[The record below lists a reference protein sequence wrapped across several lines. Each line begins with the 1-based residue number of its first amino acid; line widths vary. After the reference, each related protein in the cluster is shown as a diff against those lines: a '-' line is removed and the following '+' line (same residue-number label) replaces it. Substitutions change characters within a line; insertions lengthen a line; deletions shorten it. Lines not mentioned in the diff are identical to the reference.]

1 MRAKVKPQKVMLLH
15 FGADRTVKVAKAVKF
30 KNDIILYDRYAYLR
44 GYNATDAFR
53 MYVRS
58 RLKRDGNGNVDVEDV
73 YRDYF
78 DFCNE
83 YGLPILPVE
92 KFVEKLE
99 DLTTIRNGKVEG
111 VTFDEKRIKI
121 NSDSD
126 IYLYETG
133 KLRKKKVPVYVT
145 MEGVPTTITF
155 DTLKAYAL
163 NGDHELVTFDDE
175 TLASVI
181 SESTTM
187 GATLGTQKLFWD
199 IKILVIMAIIL
210 SFISLYLGFQNH
222 LMLDKVVK
230 MLGRIV

>member
-1 MRAKVKPQKVMLLH
+1 MKVKPKKVMLLH
-15 FGADRTVKVAKAVKF
+15 FGADRTAKLVKAVKF

-44 GYNATDAFR
+44 GYSATDAFR
-53 MYVRS
+53 MYVKS
-58 RLKRDGNGNVDVEDV
+58 RLKREGGNSLDMEDV

-83 YGLPILPVE
+83 YSLPILPVE
-92 KFVEKLE
+92 KFIEKLE
-99 DLTTIRNGKVEG
+99 KLAEVRDGRVEG
-111 VTFDEKRIKI
+111 VAFDDKRVRVS
-121 NSDSD
+121 SDSD

-133 KLRKKKVPVYVT
+133 RLRKKRIPVYVT

-163 NGDHELVTFDDE
+163 NGDGELVTFDDE

-199 IKILVIMAIIL
+199 VKVLVIIAIIL
-210 SFISLYLGFQNH
+210 SFIALYMSFQNH
-222 LMLDKVVK
+222 MMLDKAVK
-230 MLGRIV
+230 MLSRIV